1 MAESDPHRSPE
12 GVPEDELDALYGLPL
27 EEFTRQRD
35 ALVKELRSAGH
46 RDEAAWVK
54 ALRRPSASAWLVN
67 QLARTQMADARRVI
81 ESGEALRAA
90 QDRALAGKASPNEL
104 SRASEEHAAAMGALL
119 AKAPGVLDSKGNAP
133 SRTTI
138 DRAAETLRAIA
149 LDEEARAGFA
159 SGRLTRERQ
168 ASGLGFALG
177 AEPAGRKPARAPK
190 ARPEADAQR
199 QERAQAALTQARAR
213 HRAQGQKVGELQRAL
228 RQAEREAESAQ
239 RRVAKA
245 AAALD
250 AARAKQ
256 ADTQARLEEA
266 EQAAAR
272 R

>member
-1 MAESDPHRSPE
+1 MAESDPLQPPD

-27 EEFTRQRD
+27 EQFTGQRD
-35 ALVKELRSAGH
+35 ALAKELRSAGD
-46 RDEAAWVK
+46 RDAAAWVK
-54 ALRRPSASAWLVN
+54 ALHKPSATAWLVN
-67 QLARTQMADARRVI
+67 QLARTQMGDARRVI

-90 QDRALAGKASPNEL
+90 QERALAGKASAHEL
-104 SRASEEHAAAMGALL
+104 SRASEEHSAAMGELL
-119 AKAPGVLDSKGNAP
+119 AKAPGTLDSKGNAP
-133 SRTTI
+133 SRATL
-138 DRAAETLRAIA
+138 DRAAETLRAIP

-177 AEPAGRKPARAPK
+177 AEPGQRRPTRARTSQPGV
-190 ARPEADAQR
+190 DAQR
-199 QERAQAALTQARAR
+199 RERAQAALKEARAR
-213 HRAQGQKVGELQRAL
+213 HREQGKKVAELQRAL

-250 AARAKQ
+250 AGRAKQ
-256 ADTQARLEEA
+256 AEAQARLEEA
-266 EQAAAR
+266 EATAAR